1 MSPSA
6 MISPDFV
13 LDLIFWVWSIAV
25 AVKDCCWAKKG
36 SGVVDSLFCSL
47 DCSCCCC
54 CCSFSIFCLASLS
67 SFRAFLI

>member
-25 AVKDCCWAKKG
+25 AVKDCWAKKG
-36 SGVVDSLFCSL
+36 SGVVASCCSVEDDSVCCFCS
-47 DCSCCCC
+47 S
-54 CCSFSIFCLASLS
+54 SIFCLASLS